1 MFTAFRSAIFTFA
14 NALPLVS
21 KVCRTAFKR
30 NPRVFRLKP
39 VLRTLCFAAYL
50 IILIQANSLL
60 AQEPTITPP
69 AGGKDLLAFN
79 KDAGI
84 KFDTAI
90 EATAKWEPVKEMP
103 FDKSYNVAADTRFS
117 KRDNMQVTVPLTSA
131 IEKGDV
137 ILLSFWARRPGAG
150 GQPNNIYMNVQSDSG
165 EIQYQYK
172 LSAYRPWQQHVRSF
186 TATKDFEPGSSNMIL
201 LLGEAG
207 KKVDI
212 AQLRLINYGPNYD
225 TKTLPFSTINYKGRE
240 PDAQWRKDALARI
253 EKIRKGDLSI
263 EVVDAE
269 GNPVPNASV
278 KIEMRRH
285 AFTFGNAVNA
295 FLIGADESHFPF
307 TKERPGGDSVSTWEQ
322 AQQYRK
328 VVVENFNCV
337 TFENELRPHVW
348 KSATSGAGKSKTPH
362 EVFTRGAIPFL
373 QKNNLAIRGHY
384 LSWAAMDF
392 NTLEKQFIGKP
403 AAHREWLWNH
413 MADIVPATSDYIT
426 EWDTI
431 NHIIAWGEHT
441 YEKEY
446 GSMQIY
452 ADIMKE
458 ARRLAPNASHAINEG
473 KVLPNGYKRK
483 PYKQVI
489 RFLNEQGQ
497 APDTVG
503 FMAHFGLA
511 SLTPPEELLEVY
523 DDFATIAPRLQLSE
537 FDVEAGD
544 DDKLQADYYRD
555 VMIASFSHPNFVGII
570 QWGFWENHHWKPAAA
585 LWRKDWT
592 LKPAGQ
598 VYVDLVKN
606 KWWTNETATTNDD
619 GKCKIRG
626 FHGDYKVTVVHDG
639 NTISKTVSLDRNGAK
654 LQIEL
659 K

>member
-1 MFTAFRSAIFTFA
+1 VSDK
-14 NALPLVS
+14 ALDVDSLPQLQQQLPPLHIRQLS
-21 KVCRTAFKR
+21 
-30 NPRVFRLKP
+30 VFRLKP
-39 VLRTLCFAAYL
+39 VLRTLCCIIFAVAFL
-50 IILIQANSLL
+50 TQTTNLL
-60 AQEPTITPP
+60 AQEAQITPP
-69 AGGKDLLAFN
+69 PGGTDLLTFN
-79 KDAGI
+79 QDAGI

-90 EATAKWEPVKEMP
+90 DATATWEPVEQMP
-103 FDKSYNVAADTRFS
+103 FDTSYNVAADTRFS
-117 KRDNMQVTVPLTSA
+117 ERDNMRITVPLTGA
-131 IEKGDV
+131 INKGDV
-137 ILLSFWARRPGAG
+137 ILLSFWVRRPGAG

-165 EIQYQYK
+165 DVQYQYK

-186 TATKDFEPGSSNMIL
+186 TATENFEPGKSNMTL

-212 AQLRLINYGPNYD
+212 AQLRLINYGPDYD
-225 TKTLPFSTINYKGRE
+225 AKSLPFSTINYKGRDPE
-240 PDAQWRKDALARI
+240 AQWRKDALARI

-263 EVVDAE
+263 QVVDAA
-269 GNPVPNASV
+269 GNPVTNAKV
-278 KIEMRRH
+278 KIEMQRH

-295 FLIGADESHFPF
+295 FLVGAGESHFPF
-307 TKERPGGDSVSTWEQ
+307 TKKRPGGDSVSTWEQ

-362 EVFTRGAIPFL
+362 EVFTQGAIPFL
-373 QKNNLAIRGHY
+373 QKNNIAIRGHY

-392 NTLEKQFIGKP
+392 NAMEKQFIGNP
-403 AAHREWLWNH
+403 EAHRQWLWAH

-431 NHIIAWGEHT
+431 NHIIAWGKHT

-446 GSMQIY
+446 GGMQIY

-473 KVLPNGYKRK
+473 KILPNGYKRE
-483 PYKQVI
+483 PYKRVI

-511 SLTPPEELLEVY
+511 SLTPPQELLEVY

-544 DDKLQADYYRD
+544 DDALQADYYRD

-570 QWGFWENHHWKPAAA
+570 QWGLWENHHWKPAAA

-606 KWWTNETATTNDD
+606 QWWTNDSATTNNS
-619 GKCKIRG
+619 GRCQIRG
-626 FHGDYKVTVVHDG
+626 FHGDYRITVEHDGKTVVKDLQLNGDG
-639 NTISKTVSLDRNGAK
+639 VD
-654 LQIEL
+654 LQIQI